1 MRRSPSCSRPSP
13 DCCRPTLGGLFA
25 WEFAK
30 DGQEL
35 KVRMEGQMI
44 YNNMA
49 VQLHSALDG
58 LGVACM
64 AEDVVLPYVPNG
76 RLVRVLD
83 DLSQRNR

>member
-1 MRRSPSCSRPSP
+1 
-13 DCCRPTLGGLFA
+13 
-25 WEFAK
+25 
-30 DGQEL
+30 
-35 KVRMEGQMI
+35 MI

-49 VQLHSALDG
+49 MQLHSALDG